1 MSKKRGMRSLAL
13 AAASCAVAFALT
25 GSSASAAMTC
35 HPEGGDLFVTFQPV
49 QNSSN
54 ATVVNARLTLANR
67 DRRCALPATGW
78 ELLFSSVRR
87 PAATLPPSPV
97 NDAARRELAD
107 QGLTIAHADDAASG
121 DYYTLKPTAGFAP
134 IPPGESRDINI
145 TFEFWIIFKS
155 DAPGGFHLA
164 FEGETPRWVPARAL
178 LDPADPKQTT
188 AFSGDVRPVQT
199 AGLRFAENTAAPRE
213 LSLQERIVPRPL
225 RAVQDPGV
233 ATIGGGTKIRRDR
246 GLRNEADYLRSA
258 LGDVVKGDRG
268 RWSEIELRVDPR
280 LDVDG
285 DGKADEQGYRLTSW
299 AGGVKIVGQNAAGVL
314 YGIQTLRQMIPI
326 PAYKAAASGDRS
338 KTVDIPRARIADAP
352 LFPQFRGMHI
362 DVGRHFETKR
372 TVLKFLDLMS
382 YLKLNRLHFHITED
396 EGWRLQIPGLPE
408 LTDFGA
414 RRGADRDEDEMLH
427 MFEGSG
433 NDLGGGDGI
442 LGKAGDRTEANL
454 GREPRF
460 QGFEQ
465 LQRNLVGKGSGF
477 YTPDDYVEILRYAD
491 RRHIEV
497 FPEFDLPAHSRAAV
511 QAMERR
517 FQRFEAT
524 DPFKANEFRL
534 IDPDDTSQH
543 TSNQNYT
550 DNVVNPCVEGTYRF
564 LTKVVTEVK
573 RMYDRADAPLR
584 LIHLGGD
591 ESPPGTWV
599 NSPACQGRTHEE
611 VKNLFFPRWN
621 AIAHAVAPLTGGWED
636 VLAPVETSKLELD
649 RFWSWEWQ
657 SVPDFGAEQEGY
669 KQANRGTPVVMAAA
683 SFLYMDLATNK
694 DPDEPGYYWANVVD
708 DRTTFEFQPFDMY
721 ANMERGRWGQPFPP
735 TPREELTPE
744 GRKNIVGIQASL
756 WGENGRTPEL
766 REYQAFPKLLGAAER
781 AWDRNTPTPAQMPAA
796 FDVFANTV
804 GQVTFPLLSFY
815 QPVGLPD
822 VGVNYRIPLPGGR
835 IEDGVLSAN
844 VRNPGLTIEVS
855 TDGQRWATYG
865 GPVRVGA
872 SALLRTRAP
881 DGRTSRI
888 SLVDVP
894 GWAAGTAY
902 ARGALVT
909 HRGEL
914 FSARQGHTSQGD
926 APPDANPAL
935 WALIQ

>member
-1 MSKKRGMRSLAL
+1 MKRGIRVLVLVAV
-13 AAASCAVAFALT
+13 SCALVPATA
-25 GSSASAAMTC
+25 SASAASC
-35 HPEGGDLFVTFQPV
+35 RPDADDLRVTFQPV
-49 QNSSN
+49 QNSSD
-54 ATVVNARLTLANR
+54 ASGVSTRLTLANR
-67 DRRCALPATGW
+67 GRCALPAADW

-87 PAATLPPSPV
+87 PLATLPPSPA

-107 QGLTIAHADDAASG
+107 QHLTIEHADTAASG
-121 DYYTLKPTAGFAP
+121 DYYVLKPTAGFEPIAP
-134 IPPGESRDINI
+134 WRSRDISV

-155 DAPGGFHLA
+155 DAPSGFHMS
-164 FEGETPRWVPARAL
+164 FDGETPRWVPAKSL
-178 LDPADPKQTT
+178 LDPTDPKQTT

-199 AGLRFAENTAAPRE
+199 AQIRFAENTTAPRD

-225 RAVQDPGV
+225 RATEDPGS
-233 ATIGGGTKIRRDR
+233 TQIGARTRIRHGD
-246 GLRNEADYLRSA
+246 GLRDEADYLESA
-258 LGDVVKGDRG
+258 LHDVVKGGGG
-268 RWSEIELRVDPR
+268 RSSRIDLRVDAG
-280 LDVDG
+280 LDVDD
-285 DGKADEQGYRLTSW
+285 DGTADEQGYRLTVSRDR
-299 AGGVKIVGQNAAGVL
+299 VEIVGQDEAAVL
-314 YGIQTLRQMIPI
+314 YGIQTLRQMIPV
-326 PAYKAAASGDRS
+326 PAYKAAASGARA

-352 LFPQFRGMHI
+352 LFPQYRGLHI

-372 TVLKFLDLMS
+372 TILKFLDLMS
-382 YLKLNRLHFHITED
+382 FLKLNRLHFHITED

-442 LGKAGDRTEANL
+442 LGKPDDRTEANL
-454 GREPRF
+454 GREPRY

-465 LQRNLVGKGSGF
+465 FQRNLVGKGSGF
-477 YTPDDYVEILRYAD
+477 YTTDDYVEILRYAD
-491 RRHIEV
+491 ERHIQV

-517 FQRFEAT
+517 FQRFEDS

-534 IDPDDTSQH
+534 IDPDDESQH

-573 RMYDRADAPLR
+573 RMYNRAGAPLG

-591 ESPPGTWV
+591 ESPAGTWER
-599 NSPACQGRTHEE
+599 SPACQGRTHEE
-611 VKNLFFPRWN
+611 VKNLFFPRWA
-621 AIAHAVAPLTGGWED
+621 AIARTVAPLTGGWED
-636 VLAPVETSKLELD
+636 VLAPVDTSKLRLD
-649 RFWSWEWQ
+649 DFWSWEWQ

-694 DPDEPGYYWANVVD
+694 DPNEPGYYWANVVD
-708 DRTTFEFQPFDMY
+708 DRTTFEFQPFDIY

-735 TPREELTPE
+735 TQREELTPE
-744 GRKNIVGIQASL
+744 GRENIVGIQASL

-781 AWDRNTPTPAQMPAA
+781 AWDRNTPTPEQMPAA
-796 FDVFANTV
+796 WDVFANTV
-804 GQVTFPLLSFY
+804 GQVTMPLLSFY
-815 QPVGLPD
+815 QPVGLRD

-844 VRNPGLTIEVS
+844 VRNPGLAIEYS
-855 TDGQRWATYG
+855 LDGERWQPFAE
-865 GPVRVGA
+865 PVRVGA

-881 DGRTSRI
+881 DGRTSRV

-894 GWAAGTAY
+894 AWSTGVAY
-902 ARGALVT
+902 DRGALVT
-909 HRGEL
+909 YRGEL
-914 FSARQGHTSQGD
+914 FSARQGHTSQSD
-926 APPDANPAL
+926 WTPDVTPAL
-935 WALIQ
+935 WAQIQ